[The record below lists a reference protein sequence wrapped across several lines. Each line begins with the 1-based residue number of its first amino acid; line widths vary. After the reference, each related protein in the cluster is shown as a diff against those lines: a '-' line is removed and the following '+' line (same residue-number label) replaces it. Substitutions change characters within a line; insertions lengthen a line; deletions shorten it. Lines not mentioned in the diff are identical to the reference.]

1 MVFNYK
7 LIYAYFFLNDGGE
20 LFIKID
26 PVEAF
31 HTTSYILMVIWLGVY
46 KFNISVKNLTEIPNI
61 NFLYHILYQFF

>member
-1 MVFNYK
+1 MH
-7 LIYAYFFLNDGGE
+7 IFFKMTRVK

-26 PVEAF
+26 PVEIF

-46 KFNISVKNLTEIPNI
+46 KINISVKNLTEIPNI